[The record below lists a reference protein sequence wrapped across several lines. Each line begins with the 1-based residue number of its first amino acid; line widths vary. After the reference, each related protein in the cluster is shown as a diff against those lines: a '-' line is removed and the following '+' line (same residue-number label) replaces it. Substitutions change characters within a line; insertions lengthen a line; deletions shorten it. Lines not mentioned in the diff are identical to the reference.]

1 MKLFATLAF
10 LLFSMSMAAAADDA
24 SRALD
29 KASDA
34 LEAVERLDREITRE
48 LRELR
53 KENAD
58 LKAALE
64 KLISRNMQ
72 DLRAEPSRSFSGYTA
87 SRGSSAYTA
96 NWRLECPS
104 GQVMAGLEMVVSDAC
119 RDTCVASGGSLHK
132 YRILCAPRFK

>member
-10 LLFSMSMAAAADDA
+10 LLFSMTAAAAADDA
-24 SRALD
+24 KRALD

-34 LEAVERLDREITRE
+34 LEAVERLDREVTRD

-53 KENAD
+53 KENAA

-64 KLISRNMQ
+64 KLISRNMR
-72 DLRAEPSRSFSGYTA
+72 DLRDEPSRSFSGYTS

-96 NWRLECPS
+96 NWRLDCPS
-104 GQVMAGLEMVVSDAC
+104 GQMMAGIEMVVADAC
-119 RDTCVASGGSLHK
+119 GETCAASGGTLHK